1 MSNNYNRHIAQ
12 IQERYEQS
20 LNDSGVI
27 DGILIHSGV
36 EHFYHADD
44 QSPPFRAYGHFCHW
58 MPIDRPDQLLLIM
71 PGQRPRYFQVI
82 PPDYWYDQSI
92 DNEDWW
98 TSAFD
103 IISLTAAG
111 QISQHLG
118 TVRGLAF
125 LGEAEDF
132 ARSLG
137 IAPDM
142 INPPDML
149 NQLDYQRAYK
159 TDYEIQQLRDANRAA
174 LRGHAAARDS
184 FLQGGSEYAIH
195 MAYLQACRITDQDCP
210 YTSIVAV
217 NEKAAILHYQ
227 HKRRHLPD
235 DQKGQ
240 VLLIDAGYRL
250 NNYCSDITRTT
261 VAQDVH
267 GTFRLLLEGM
277 QQVQQQLVSEVHPG
291 LSCIDLHL
299 SAMRQVAQ
307 LAVDLDLIRCG
318 LEEAMAL
325 QLPQLFMPHGVG
337 HLLGVQV
344 HDVGGHLRDWRGSLL
359 APPDE
364 FPFLRNTR
372 TMAEDMVFTVEPGFY
387 FIDQLL
393 DPVRAT
399 AEGKNLNW
407 PLLDQLIRL
416 GGVRIEDNVRV
427 TASGVENLTR
437 Q

>member
-1 MSNNYNRHIAQ
+1 MRNNFSRHIAQ
-12 IQERYEQS
+12 VQERYEKS
-20 LNDSGVI
+20 LCDSGVI

-36 EHFYHADD
+36 EQYYHADD

-58 MPIDRPDQLLLIM
+58 MPINRPDQLLLIF

-92 DNEDWW
+92 ENEDWW
-98 TSAFD
+98 ASAFD
-103 IISLTAAG
+103 IIPLTAAE
-111 QISQHLG
+111 QVSRHLG
-118 TVRGLAF
+118 TVNGLAF

-137 IAPDM
+137 IATDM

-149 NQLDYQRAYK
+149 DYQRAYK
-159 TDYEIQQLRDANRAA
+159 TAYEIQQLRDANEVA
-174 LRGHAAARDS
+174 LQGHAAARES
-184 FLQGGSEYAIH
+184 FLEGGSEYAIH

-227 HKRRHLPD
+227 NKRRYLPEH
-235 DQKGQ
+235 QKGQ
-240 VLLIDAGYRL
+240 VLLIDAGCRV

-261 VAQDVH
+261 VARDVH

-277 QQVQQQLVSEVHPG
+277 QKVQQQLVSEVRPG

-299 SAMRQVAQ
+299 SAMRQVAN
-307 LAVDLDLIRCG
+307 LALDLDLISC
-318 LEEAMAL
+318 EVDEAIDL
-325 QLPQLFMPHGVG
+325 QLPQLFMPHGIG

-344 HDVGGHLRDWRGSLL
+344 HDVGGHLYDEEGSRL

-364 FPFLRNTR
+364 FSFLRNTR
-372 TMAEDMVFTVEPGFY
+372 IMAEDMVFTVEPGFY

-393 DPVRAT
+393 DPVRA
-399 AEGKNLNW
+399 ASEGKNLNW
-407 PLLDQLIRL
+407 SLLDELIKL